1 MLSEPDAVGNTKM
14 NYPSQKSCHLLLCW
28 GFLMLFQ
35 NQREMILAL
44 PVLICTST
52 FFFFCITNFYIFT
65 LLLFQFY
72 WDIIVG
78 TSSDDSMVRNPSQC
92 RSHRE
97 CRFNLWVE
105 KILWGGNGN
114 PLQDSCQDNAM
125 DRGAWWAT
133 VPEVTKG
140 QTRLSDGADMHSCA
154 SSKEQPRRLREVTKS
169 TVHKESPPWHKLQL
183 WKTANGYYASYE
195 K

>member
-1 MLSEPDAVGNTKM
+1 MWDTKKKKTKR
-14 NYPSQKSCHLLLCW
+14 NDSSITCFNLY
-28 GFLMLFQ
+28 
-35 NQREMILAL
+35 
-44 PVLICTST
+44 LI

-133 VPEVTKG
+133 VPGVTKG

-154 SSKEQPRRLREVTKS
+154 SSKEQPQRLREVTKS
-169 TVHKESPPWHKLQL
+169 TMHRNFHPGTRYNYGKQKIDIMLHMKNSSK
-183 WKTANGYYASYE
+183 
-195 K
+195 